1 MNPTA
6 ARSFLHALGVT
17 TFGRARTGW
26 VVCACPL
33 GPWRHQDGSGKAS
46 FGLKTS
52 AGLGGGPAL
61 AKCFS
66 CDFVG
71 TPAELLYEM
80 LGRNRLSPSGKRY
93 DFAGAL
99 AILADQSASAS
110 ASGAA
115 AQAAAAVAMVSPGLK
130 SIDEA
135 TWGAPAEL
143 VFPESWLARFEPAYA
158 AAGEVHPYLAGRGVP
173 WRVARDL
180 DLRFDT
186 GRGRVCFPVRDGHGR
201 LRGLHGRSI
210 RDDVGLRYLMYTLPD
225 PRDPAVRRCNPDV
238 WLGEAW
244 VDPDRPVVVVESVFD
259 LARVYQCYRNVI
271 APLSASLNARKLAR
285 LAGIA
290 TLVPMFDADKA
301 GAQAL
306 ARLTRALRG
315 TAIVPVQSIGGH
327 EDPGAAP
334 VEAVAG
340 ILARYV
346 ALDPILA

>member
-1 MNPTA
+1 MSRSAYPV
-6 ARSFLHALGVT
+6 ARATLSS
-17 TFGRARTGW
+17 FGRARTGW

-180 DLRFDT
+180 EQVGVELRL
-186 GRGRVCFPVRDGHGR
+186 G
-201 LRGLHGRSI
+201 
-210 RDDVGLRYLMYTLPD
+210 
-225 PRDPAVRRCNPDV
+225 VRRIGWP
-238 WLGEAW
+238 EPRRA
-244 VDPDRPVVVVESVFD
+244 RPSLVE
-259 LARVYQCYRNVI
+259 RR
-271 APLSASLNARKLAR
+271 
-285 LAGIA
+285 
-290 TLVPMFDADKA
+290 
-301 GAQAL
+301 
-306 ARLTRALRG
+306 
-315 TAIVPVQSIGGH
+315 
-327 EDPGAAP
+327 E
-334 VEAVAG
+334 
-340 ILARYV
+340 
-346 ALDPILA
+346 